1 MAAILGAAPAAAN
14 AIMCLRLLLVL
25 VIENGP
31 QIEHEQEHPP
41 SPGYGVA
48 GEHDYEEERTET
60 ICDLR

>member
-1 MAAILGAAPAAAN
+1 MAAILGATPAAAN

-25 VIENGP
+25 VTENGP
-31 QIEHEQEHPP
+31 QQIDHEHPP